1 MKLKSLL
8 YEYHNNDT
16 HQIAQQARSRGY
28 TYKSYRGDISHDEIT
43 VYSSK
48 DRREH
53 GIFTTPV
60 KEIADIYAGS
70 RGSGNSRLFYIKA
83 LKILDLTQDTLQNMR
98 WVEEWGESFDE
109 WIDKQSG
116 EEMSAWDVLSGGQ
129 MFDYEGDWSSE
140 RWMDIQ
146 ATAENQ
152 GYDAI
157 VLPDYDSS
165 IGIFP
170 SFVVFDEKN
179 LKLADET
186 TYDDKK
192 NPIPLEQRFNNKV
205 DDIRY

>member
-8 YEYHNNDT
+8 YEYHNNDS
-16 HQIAQQARSRGY
+16 HQVAQSAQAKGY
-28 TYKSYRGDISHDEIT
+28 TYKSYRGDRTYDEIT
-43 VYSSK
+43 IYSPK

-60 KEIADIYAGS
+60 KEIAATYA
-70 RGSGNSRLFYIKA
+70 RGDTPRLFYIKA
-83 LKILDLTQDTLQNMR
+83 PKLLDLTIDSIENMR
-98 WVEEWGESFDE
+98 WVEKWAESFDD
-109 WIDKQSG
+109 WRDRQSG
-116 EEMSAWDVLSGGQ
+116 EEMSAWDILSGGQ
-129 MFDYEGDWSSE
+129 MFDYEGNWSSE

-152 GYDAI
+152 GYDAV

-165 IGIFP
+165 YGIFP
-170 SFVVFDEKN
+170 SFVVFDEHN

-186 TYDDKK
+186 TYDDRKT
-192 NPIPLEQRFNNKV
+192 PIPVEQRFNEKI